1 MQTEKEKLN
10 NMFYGVY
17 MIIPGQ
23 FSLLDN
29 QYVSFTRSNLKI
41 IIRGAEDTIY
51 NYSVNSIEQLY
62 YRGAPIKAIEVKV
75 DNLSTTNASG
85 PNNLGNLLTMGLG
98 MQAPTS
104 IYITYDNE
112 TGLFTLKN
120 QQRSNILTLQ
130 RMSD

>member
-23 FSLLDN
+23 FTLLDN
-29 QYVSFTRSNLKI
+29 QYLTFSKSNLKI
-41 IIRGAEDTIY
+41 IIRGVQDTIY

-62 YRGAPIKAIEVKV
+62 YRGVPIKAMEVKL
-75 DNLSTTNASG
+75 DNLATTNADG
-85 PNNLGNLLTMGLG
+85 PNNISNLLSIGLG
-98 MQAPTS
+98 MRTPTS
-104 IYITYDNE
+104 VYMTYDNA

-130 RMSD
+130 RLSD

>member
-17 MIIPGQ
+17 LIIPGQ
-23 FSLLDN
+23 FTLLDN
-29 QYVSFTRSNLKI
+29 QYLTFSKNNLKI
-41 IIRGAEDTIY
+41 ILRGAKDTIY
-51 NYSVNSIEQLY
+51 NYSVNSTQQLY
-62 YRGAPIKAIEVKV
+62 YRGAPVKAMEVKL
-75 DNLSTTNASG
+75 DNLATTNAEG
-85 PNNLGNLLTMGLG
+85 PNNIINLLTVGLG
-98 MQAPTS
+98 MRPPTS
-104 IYITYDNE
+104 VYMTYDNT

>member
-23 FSLLDN
+23 FTLLDN
-29 QYVSFTRSNLKI
+29 QYVSFSRHSLKI
-41 IIRGAEDTIY
+41 IIRGAADTIY
-51 NYSVNSIEQLY
+51 NYSVNAVEQLY
-62 YRGAPIKAIEVKV
+62 YRGAPIKAMEVKL
-75 DNLSTTNASG
+75 DNLATTNATG
-85 PNNLGNLLTMGLG
+85 PNNLGNLLTIGLG
-98 MQAPTS
+98 MRTPTS
-104 IYITYDNE
+104 VYMTYDNE

-130 RMSD
+130 RLSD